1 MADATDVPYVGPRPF
16 EREDRALFF
25 GRDKEAAALSS
36 LVIAHQVVLLYAQSG
51 AGKSSLL
58 NADVAPRLQARGFEV
73 FAGMRVSG
81 DLPEGVSPTAVRNI
95 YVYNALSSLAQSRGS
110 RVPET
115 ATTIGEYLRA
125 IPYPATT
132 AGGASIRVLVLDQF
146 EEVFTAFSER
156 WKDRGE
162 FFDDLGAALEEDPR
176 LRVVLAMRE
185 EFIGGLDTH
194 ADRLPERLR
203 TRFRLERLGPDA
215 ALLAVTR
222 PLETT
227 ERSFAPE
234 AARTLIENLLKV
246 PIKSATGITDV
257 SGEYVEPLHLQLVC
271 TKLWKSLPSDVKV
284 IDTKYIENLGDVD
297 DALAVY
303 YESCIAQVV
312 KQTRTNEGTL
322 RAWFERKL
330 ITPDG
335 LRGIVPKG
343 ALTTGGLPNDIVD
356 RLQKLYLIRI
366 EMRGVNP
373 WYELTHDRFVGPI
386 RRSNQHW
393 RDTAGADEVNTLE
406 IEARADRWV
415 RDGKPQQQLLSGS
428 ELAHANELLN
438 SPEVRSFGISEG
450 ASEFVRT
457 SGLQS
462 KRRWLTGGAAGVTLL
477 AVSLSG
483 WALYLYG
490 AKQNAEDAKI
500 SAHADVARKFASQ
513 RGLEFDALAYGM
525 RAVGPR
531 LTDRSRPPEDAL
543 DGLRA
548 ALKAVGNDI
557 RLRGH
562 AGPAIDVALSPD
574 GKRALATSKDS
585 ICAWEAATG
594 RLLFKCLDLPKS
606 GSAPDVQF
614 SPDRRW
620 IYKRSRPG
628 VSDTARLWNGQTG
641 AQLLDAAIS
650 DTRNMGF
657 SEDGNWGVAQGAD
670 AQMKVVDLAAG
681 EVSRSFR
688 LPGGDISS
696 VAVSPNGNFVAIVTL
711 DNAVTLWNTKTGR
724 PVAAPLFAGGADGYI
739 DVAYSADGQRI
750 GVTAVKFDG
759 RAQSTV
765 WSLASGAP
773 EKEGSPIEF
782 VLPPGRFGVKFSP
795 DGRRLATLTADTATL
810 WDVQQGT
817 SLGTY
822 ALTDAGFAA
831 LLEDGRVLVGHSQ
844 QNEKTKLG
852 VFDIRTGKQLK
863 DRTVDGELVAADA
876 SDDLTRFLTAGKDG
890 VLRVNPLDAEVRQLD
905 EPDPSKLFHIACEKY
920 RHQQEFQALEEEIK
934 RSCGFGT

>member
-1 MADATDVPYVGPRPF
+1 M
-16 EREDRALFF
+16 
-25 GRDKEAAALSS
+25 
-36 LVIAHQVVLLYAQSG
+36 
-51 AGKSSLL
+51 
-58 NADVAPRLQARGFEV
+58 
-73 FAGMRVSG
+73 
-81 DLPEGVSPTAVRNI
+81 
-95 YVYNALSSLAQSRGS
+95 
-110 RVPET
+110 
-115 ATTIGEYLRA
+115 
-125 IPYPATT
+125 
-132 AGGASIRVLVLDQF
+132 
-146 EEVFTAFSER
+146 
-156 WKDRGE
+156 
-162 FFDDLGAALEEDPR
+162 
-176 LRVVLAMRE
+176 
-185 EFIGGLDTH
+185 
-194 ADRLPERLR
+194 
-203 TRFRLERLGPDA
+203 
-215 ALLAVTR
+215 
-222 PLETT
+222 
-227 ERSFAPE
+227 
-234 AARTLIENLLKV
+234 
-246 PIKSATGITDV
+246 
-257 SGEYVEPLHLQLVC
+257 
-271 TKLWKSLPSDVKV
+271 
-284 IDTKYIENLGDVD
+284 D

-322 RAWFERKL
+322 RAWFERRL

-574 GKRALATSKDS
+574 GKRALATSKAS

-614 SPDRRW
+614 SPDR
-620 IYKRSRPG
+620 
-628 VSDTARLWNGQTG
+628 
-641 AQLLDAAIS
+641 
-650 DTRNMGF
+650 
-657 SEDGNWGVAQGAD
+657 
-670 AQMKVVDLAAG
+670 
-681 EVSRSFR
+681 
-688 LPGGDISS
+688 
-696 VAVSPNGNFVAIVTL
+696 
-711 DNAVTLWNTKTGR
+711 
-724 PVAAPLFAGGADGYI
+724 
-739 DVAYSADGQRI
+739 
-750 GVTAVKFDG
+750 
-759 RAQSTV
+759 
-765 WSLASGAP
+765 
-773 EKEGSPIEF
+773 
-782 VLPPGRFGVKFSP
+782 
-795 DGRRLATLTADTATL
+795 
-810 WDVQQGT
+810 
-817 SLGTY
+817 
-822 ALTDAGFAA
+822 
-831 LLEDGRVLVGHSQ
+831 
-844 QNEKTKLG
+844 
-852 VFDIRTGKQLK
+852 
-863 DRTVDGELVAADA
+863 
-876 SDDLTRFLTAGKDG
+876 
-890 VLRVNPLDAEVRQLD
+890 
-905 EPDPSKLFHIACEKY
+905 
-920 RHQQEFQALEEEIK
+920 
-934 RSCGFGT
+934 